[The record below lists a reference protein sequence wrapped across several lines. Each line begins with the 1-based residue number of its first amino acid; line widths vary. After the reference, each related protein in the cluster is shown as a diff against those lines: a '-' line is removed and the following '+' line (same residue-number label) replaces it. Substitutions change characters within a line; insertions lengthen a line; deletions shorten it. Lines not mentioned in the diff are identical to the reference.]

1 MVTIDVDNMVIIT
14 LLVIRMNL
22 SSQEAPVPS
31 PAPTA
36 STSSDRLARF
46 ADSPAPRAS
55 RLTVVALLVAAVG
68 FVAQMVAGVTD
79 TPTIPPGLVV
89 ILVAAGL
96 VAFVPGRWMPLA
108 GVVAAVFNL
117 VASIV
122 VDAIDRLMDPSPA
135 TGFIGAWLMHIGL
148 IAACIVGTMA
158 TVRSAES
165 LHATDD

>member
-1 MVTIDVDNMVIIT
+1 M
-14 LLVIRMNL
+14 
-22 SSQEAPVPS
+22 PS

-36 STSSDRLARF
+36 SPRPDRLARF
-46 ADSPAPRAS
+46 ADLAFRRRGRAPRTS
-55 RLTVVALLVAAVG
+55 RSTVVVALLIAAVG
-68 FVAQMVAGVTD
+68 FVTQMVAGVTD

-108 GVVAAVFNL
+108 GVVAGLFNL
-117 VASIV
+117 VASVV
-122 VDAIDRLMDPSPA
+122 VDAVDRLMDPSPA

-158 TVRSAES
+158 TVRNAES
-165 LHATDD
+165 LHATDG